1 MNKVLNK
8 RILRDL
14 KANFAR
20 YLALLLMII
29 AGMFIIIAVVGAAD
43 TIITGTNELAV
54 KNKVEDGQFSV
65 FLPLTDAQEQAL
77 TDSGA
82 VIEKMF
88 SADMDMS
95 DGSTLRLM
103 KIREK
108 INLIQLDGG
117 TLPSVK
123 GEAVIEKRY
132 SEEHGISLGDSIEV
146 GGVNLVVTGIGTVP
160 EYDMPVAKLSDTAVE
175 STLFGLVFVTAEQY
189 NEILETNSVVEEYCY
204 AYRLDGSLT
213 HDELKE
219 KIKNFEFDYTE
230 VEDKYFLEM
239 IEDTIGRKED
249 LQEGINT
256 LCDGAKELSDG
267 LSELAEN
274 NDSLN
279 NGTNEIF
286 NAFIA
291 QADSVLAAAGVTQPL
306 NAENYSDALDNCYAL
321 TGMSVFAD
329 IKSSLDSVR
338 EYSDGVAEY
347 TDGVQKAYD
356 GSAELY
362 DGTVELKEE
371 TDKLL
376 DEFFKVDIDNLIT
389 FIKAEDNPRILA
401 AAIDLEMNKT
411 IGLMAGIIIM
421 ILFTYVIS
429 VFVIH
434 QIQRES
440 SVIGALY
447 ALGAKKKDLIRHYIT
462 LPTIICFVGGLI
474 GSAIGFSDAGIVW
487 QMNDSYSYFSIPDMA
502 PSYPLYLIIYAVVM
516 PPVISVIVNYIVISR
531 RLSKTALSLIR
542 NEQNI
547 SHRSRINLGNMGFIR
562 RFQIRQMLREARTGI
577 TVVFGMFICLLI
589 FMLGMNCYVLCQNIK
604 VENTEDTKFAYM
616 YNLKYPEETPP
627 ENAEAC
633 YMESLSVTS
642 MGYTLDVSIIGIDSD
657 NKYYSAE
664 PVKGRNSIIA
674 SSSAAQKYSL
684 SEGDKLIMSD
694 TANDMDY
701 AFTVEGIAEYS
712 VGLSVFMDIDS
723 MRELFGQDEDYYN
736 MLLSDEELEIDEG
749 RVYSVTTKA
758 DIEKSS
764 AVFIDQMK
772 GMFTMMIAMSIV
784 IFCVVMYLMMNV
796 MIDRASFGISLVKIF
811 GFRTNEI
818 RKLYLNGNAV
828 IVALGAVISVP
839 LSKLIMDAVYPSF
852 IAQNACGLNLHFPW
866 YMYALIFAAIML
878 FYFIVNTILV
888 GKLKKI
894 TPAEVLKN
902 RE

>member
-29 AGMFIIIAVVGAAD
+29 AGMFIIIAVVGAAE
-43 TIITGTNELAV
+43 TIITGTNELV
-54 KNKVEDGQFSV
+54 IENKVEDGQFSV
-65 FLPLTDAQEQAL
+65 FLPLTEEQERSL
-77 TDSGA
+77 TDTG
-82 VIEKMF
+82 VTIEKMF
-88 SADMDMS
+88 SADMKMA

-108 INLIQLDGG
+108 INLIHIDTG
-117 TLPSVK
+117 TLPTQK

-132 SEEHGISLGDSIEV
+132 SEEHDISIGDSIEV
-146 GGVNLVVTGIGTVP
+146 GGVNLVVTAVGTVP
-160 EYDMPVAKLSDTAVE
+160 EYDSPMNKLSDTAVE

-189 NEILETNSVVEEYCY
+189 DEILSANPIVEEYCY
-204 AYRLDGSLT
+204 AYRLNNSLT

-219 KIKNFEFDYTE
+219 KIKALEFDYDK
-230 VEDKYFLEM
+230 VENKYFREILDE
-239 IEDTIGRKED
+239 TLGRKED
-249 LQEGINT
+249 LQEGINE

-267 LSELAEN
+267 IVSAGFE
-274 NDSLN
+274 
-279 NGTNEIF
+279 GTEIHSG
-286 NAFIA
+286 A
-291 QADSVLAAAGVTQPL
+291 V
-306 NAENYSDALDNCYAL
+306 
-321 TGMSVFAD
+321 
-329 IKSSLDSVR
+329 
-338 EYSDGVAEY
+338 
-347 TDGVQKAYD
+347 
-356 GSAELY
+356 ELY
-362 DGTVELKEE
+362 DGTTELKEE

-376 DEFFKVDIDNLIT
+376 DEFFEVDIDNLT
-389 FIKAEDNPRILA
+389 SFLKAEDNPRILA

-411 IGLMAGIIIM
+411 VGLAAGVIIM

-462 LPTIICFVGGLI
+462 LPTIICFIGGLI
-474 GSAIGFSDAGIVW
+474 GSALGFSKFGIEW
-487 QMNDSYSYFSIPDMA
+487 QMADSYNYFSIPNMPPA
-502 PSYPLYLIIYAVVM
+502 YPIYLIIYAVVM

-531 RLSKTALSLIR
+531 RLSRTALSLIR
-542 NEQNI
+542 NEQKL
-547 SHRSRINLGNMGFIR
+547 SHRSKVNLGNMGFIR
-562 RFQIRQMLREARTGI
+562 RFQVRQMLREARTGI

-589 FMLGMNCYVLCQNIK
+589 FMLGMNCYVLCNNIK
-604 VENTEDTKFAYM
+604 VENTEDTKYSYM
-616 YNLKYPEETPP
+616 YTLKYPEETVP

-633 YMESLSVTS
+633 YTEALSKTN
-642 MGYTLDVSIIGIDSD
+642 MGYTLDVNIIGIDSD
-657 NKYYSAE
+657 NRYYSAK
-664 PVKGRNSIIA
+664 PQKGRSSIIA
-674 SSSAAQKYSL
+674 ASSTAQKYGL
-684 SEGDKLIMSD
+684 SVGDKLILSD

-701 AFTVEGIAEYS
+701 VFTVDGIAEYS

-723 MRELFGQDEDYYN
+723 MRELFSKDEDYYN
-736 MLLSDEELEIDEG
+736 MLLSDSELDIDEG

-758 DIEKSS
+758 DIEQS
-764 AVFIDQMK
+764 ASVFVDQMR
-772 GMFTMMIAMSIV
+772 GMFTMMIAMSVI

-811 GFRTNEI
+811 GFRTKEI

-828 IVALGAVISVP
+828 TVAVGAIITIP
-839 LSKLIMDAVYPSF
+839 LSKLVMDAIYPSF
-852 IAQNACGLNLHFPW
+852 IAQNACGFNLNFPW
-866 YMYALIFAAIML
+866 YVYASIFGAIML
-878 FYFIVNTILV
+878 FYIIVSTILV